1 MKKKLIAATIVASLF
16 VSQLSAFAAFTDL
29 NEERLN
35 WAKEP
40 IEEMTKLNIIKG
52 YEDNTF
58 RPDNPVSRAEALVL
72 MSRIT
77 GYYETTSSDYVALAK
92 QLYAKDLEGYATPYK
107 DEVSYLLYRDVLNE
121 NDLKTYMA
129 DTVATEPLKRYE
141 AAILLTK
148 LMGEEESVA
157 ADKNPALTF
166 DDAKDIPAAA
176 KPFVAYVAKNN
187 IMQGMGENHFE
198 PNLSV
203 SRAQMATLLYRVMK
217 NMQLSYVA
225 GTLSLYTQD
234 SNDVKITLS
243 TKEQKNYT
251 VRSSVPVKLDGK
263 TAKLSDF
270 PIGSNIRLTYQGDK
284 VIFAEGISMVYDEST
299 TVLFVEYEKSGDDV
313 ILTVKDPKTSKESTY
328 TLAENP
334 TILYEGKTIGINNL
348 KDGDYITLNIY
359 NGKVIYIDSTSKNSE
374 VTGVVDSIV
383 LEPKFGL
390 VVKVGNTTHSYD
402 AYDNVKVRRNGKSVT
417 LADVMAGDQVTLTLS
432 YDVISEIVATST
444 TSKQSGVIQEI
455 IISNTPGLVVKDDSK
470 LYEFSVSR
478 NAEIIRNG
486 SVSDMYALRLG
497 DRVTVTVEGT
507 TVTKLEITAADENST
522 ITGKVTYV
530 NNAYGYVQLEDV
542 AVLVF
547 TSKAKVQDNAGK
559 QLSLRDIKEGVNV
572 TVFGTQSPGS
582 FEASLIIIN

>member
-1 MKKKLIAATIVASLF
+1 M
-16 VSQLSAFAAFTDL
+16 
-29 NEERLN
+29 
-35 WAKEP
+35 
-40 IEEMTKLNIIKG
+40 
-52 YEDNTF
+52 
-58 RPDNPVSRAEALVL
+58 
-72 MSRIT
+72 
-77 GYYETTSSDYVALAK
+77 
-92 QLYAKDLEGYATPYK
+92 
-107 DEVSYLLYRDVLNE
+107 
-121 NDLKTYMA
+121 
-129 DTVATEPLKRYE
+129 
-141 AAILLTK
+141 
-148 LMGEEESVA
+148 
-157 ADKNPALTF
+157 
-166 DDAKDIPAAA
+166 
-176 KPFVAYVAKNN
+176 
-187 IMQGMGENHFE
+187 
-198 PNLSV
+198 
-203 SRAQMATLLYRVMK
+203 
-217 NMQLSYVA
+217 
-225 GTLSLYTQD
+225 
-234 SNDVKITLS
+234 
-243 TKEQKNYT
+243 
-251 VRSSVPVKLDGK
+251 
-263 TAKLSDF
+263 
-270 PIGSNIRLTYQGDK
+270 
-284 VIFAEGISMVYDEST
+284 
-299 TVLFVEYEKSGDDV
+299 
-313 ILTVKDPKTSKESTY
+313 
-328 TLAENP
+328 
-334 TILYEGKTIGINNL
+334 
-348 KDGDYITLNIY
+348 
-359 NGKVIYIDSTSKNSE
+359 
-374 VTGVVDSIV
+374 TGVVDSIV